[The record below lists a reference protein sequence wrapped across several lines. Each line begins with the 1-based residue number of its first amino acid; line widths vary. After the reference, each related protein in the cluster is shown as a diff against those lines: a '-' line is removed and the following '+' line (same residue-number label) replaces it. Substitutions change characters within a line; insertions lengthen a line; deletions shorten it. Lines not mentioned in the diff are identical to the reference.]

1 MSGPSIQHLI
11 GATYLLAA
19 CFGISGA
26 RADWWMADP
35 QDDPLRWYN
44 KIYDI
49 PTWVMPIKDYN
60 ENTFMAI
67 TVFSVVLV
75 TLSSLYANYY
85 IFRVYLPSAPEGKR
99 SIGDLNTDI
108 LCYLVATFFTTFS
121 FMILS
126 VGKIWVSFGVFHN
139 LFEVLILAHILL
151 RQSGVSKRFYALGSF
166 VYLLSTFGIVLSI
179 PWPFDA
185 VYFKFQGLVIDVVL
199 SVTMIRLY
207 KHNRAIAEK
216 TNILTPANTQEN
228 GAENGILPQ
237 AKDANDSKD
246 SKDKKV
252 NFLPPVHE
260 NIYLL
265 VVAAVVHLVGN
276 TLVTFSNTFSL
287 WVIFQFSYAVTFPLY
302 AYYVVSEPDSSRIN
316 WYKVEF
322 AQEAL
327 VIVLGFIVSGLCI
340 AVGAV
345 TSGFS
350 M

>member
-1 MSGPSIQHLI
+1 MSGLSLQHLI

-26 RADWWMADP
+26 NADWWMTDP
-35 QDDPLRWYN
+35 QDTPARWYN
-44 KIYDI
+44 KVYEI

-60 ENTFMAI
+60 ENTFLAV
-67 TVFSVVLV
+67 TVFSVALV
-75 TLSSLYANYY
+75 TLSAIYANFY
-85 IFRVYLPSAPEGKR
+85 ILRVYLPSAPEGKR
-99 SIGDLNTDI
+99 NIGDLNTDI

-121 FMILS
+121 FLLLS

-139 LFEVLILAHILL
+139 LFEFLLLAHILL
-151 RQSGVSKRFYALGSF
+151 RQAGISKRFFTLAGF
-166 VYLLSTFGIVLSI
+166 AYLMTTFGIVLVL

-216 TNILTPANTQEN
+216 TNIRTPANIQET
-228 GAENGILPQ
+228 GAENGILPEP
-237 AKDANDSKD
+237 KD
-246 SKDKKV
+246 SKDKKVV

-265 VVAAVVHLVGN
+265 VVAAVVHLLGN

-287 WVIFQFSYAVTFPLY
+287 WVIFQFSYAITFPLY
-302 AYYVVSEPDSSRIN
+302 AYFVVSEPDSSRIN

-340 AVGAV
+340 AIGAV
-345 TSGFS
+345 TSGVS